1 MGSEMCIRDR
11 CTRYIFVSV
20 TEEMSSRNFL
30 SLTFLVVLGDVI
42 AGTQPDEAADLL
54 VQLLS
59 SKIAHFCDKSMKLCM
74 ITTSHVKKQFLIWI
88 QG

>member
-1 MGSEMCIRDR
+1 M